1 MQPSFLFKLLLY
13 QSLTN
18 GFPKDVIKQL
28 QRVQN
33 AAARFVTI
41 SPNFCHITPVL
52 ANLHWLPIDLR
63 VEFKIPIV
71 NYKTLHELAPAYV
84 KDLLQSSGWV
94 VKWLQVLLGK
104 ELYYLSSTN
113 RRFSPDPNQVP
124 QRPCELCRS
133 GGFTHELSTFHKF
146 LSN

>member
-28 QRVQN
+28 QSVQN
-33 AAARFVTI
+33 AAARFVTL

-63 VEFKIPIV
+63 IEFKIPIV

-94 VKWLQVLLGK
+94 AKPCGRIFQCSALVL
-104 ELYYLSSTN
+104 
-113 RRFSPDPNQVP
+113 D
-124 QRPCELCRS
+124 
-133 GGFTHELSTFHKF
+133 
-146 LSN
+146 